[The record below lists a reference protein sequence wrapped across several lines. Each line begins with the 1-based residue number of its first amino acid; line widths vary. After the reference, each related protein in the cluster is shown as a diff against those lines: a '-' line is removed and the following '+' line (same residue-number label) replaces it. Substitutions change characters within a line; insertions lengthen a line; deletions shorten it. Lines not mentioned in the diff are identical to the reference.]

1 LVNPQRAGTSAK
13 VLLLGLVSEHLKG
26 NIDPDA
32 KVGAIVGRRNRCHP
46 ADRAQCIREAVEV
59 AVSCIGQFDYEARGA
74 SCLVAGE
81 YLGLAKLH
89 LMTEQGN
96 RVDRKGQGKHA
107 QG

>member
-1 LVNPQRAGTSAK
+1 
-13 VLLLGLVSEHLKG
+13 LVSAINLPHLRECRRVKLRSPSSG
-26 NIDPDA
+26 RLSSEDA
-32 KVGAIVGRRNRCHP
+32 AAR
-46 ADRAQCIREAVEV
+46 IREAVEV

-107 QG
+107 KG